1 MSRRSGKTV
10 ELIRSALDKDAAI
23 LVSDQ
28 VRKEQICLVAKALGV
43 DVEQRTFVCARG
55 SDKQTLT
62 LTDIKAAI
70 DILNQPKPTR
80 YFFLTDWLGKAW
92 GDDTDAKC
100 IEYFNG
106 SGVVVVDRKCRCWL
120 NGQPY
125 GGGIDRDM
133 VALIPKRD
141 CK

>member
-1 MSRRSGKTV
+1 MIRRSGKTV
-10 ELIRSALDKDAAI
+10 ELIRRALEKNAAS

-28 VRKEQICLVAKALGV
+28 ARKNQICSVAKALVV
-43 DVEQRTFVCARG
+43 DVEQRSFVCARG

-62 LTDIKAAI
+62 LTDIKAAM
-70 DILNQPKPTR
+70 DILNKPKPTR
-80 YFFLTDWLGKAW
+80 YFFLTDWLGKFW

-106 SGVVVVDRKCRCWL
+106 SGVVVVDRKYRCWL
-120 NGQPY
+120 NGQLY
-125 GGGIDRDM
+125 GGGIDPDM
-133 VALIPKRD
+133 VALIPKWD

>member
-1 MSRRSGKTV
+1 MRRRSGKTV
-10 ELIRSALDKDAAI
+10 ELICSALEKNAAI
-23 LVSDQ
+23 LVSNQ
-28 VRKEQICLVAKALGV
+28 ARKEQICAVAKALGA

-70 DILNQPKPTR
+70 DILNRPKPTR
-80 YFFLTDWLGKAW
+80 YFFYTDWLGKAW

-106 SGVVVVDRKCRCWL
+106 SGVVVIDRKCRCWL
-120 NGQPY
+120 NGQLY
-125 GGGIDRDM
+125 KNGIDPDM